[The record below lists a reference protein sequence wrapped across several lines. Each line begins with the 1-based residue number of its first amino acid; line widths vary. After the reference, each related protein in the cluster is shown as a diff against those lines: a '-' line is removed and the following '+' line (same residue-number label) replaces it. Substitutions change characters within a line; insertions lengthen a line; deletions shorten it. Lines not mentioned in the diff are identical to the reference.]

1 LLTHVT
7 QFSILAAG
15 SPSEDLSTL
24 TLVLL
29 AFIALAIGLV
39 GGLVGIALGV
49 IRLPAMV
56 LLGVDPLIAASTN
69 LIVSGVSSLVA
80 SWPAIREKRVAY
92 RVVVAL
98 GVPSFIGAL
107 IGGIYADAAPPWLL
121 LSAVA
126 VFLVWSA
133 LTLIIRAYGELKA
146 GSASGKYAATYDGTL
161 SPRTLAR
168 EGVIGMIIGIVGGAV
183 GVALGVLRMPA
194 LVQVLKMEP
203 GLAAGTNLI
212 ITVLVSMSG
221 FTGHLIGGNNDWTL
235 VIVVGTAATVG
246 MYVGSRFT
254 GRVEPVKL
262 RLVVGVVLLL
272 VAPVVLLDALTR

>member
-1 LLTHVT
+1 MITHVA
-7 QFSILAAG
+7 QFSIFAAS
-15 SPSEDLSTL
+15 SPAEDLSTL

-29 AFIALAIGLV
+29 AVISLAIGLV

-69 LIVSGVSSLVA
+69 LLVSGVSSIVA
-80 SWPAIREKRVAY
+80 SWPAISEKRVAY
-92 RVVVAL
+92 RVVIAL

-107 IGGIYADAAPPWLL
+107 IGGIYADVAPPWLL
-121 LSAVA
+121 LGAVA
-126 VFLVWSA
+126 AWSA

-161 SPRTLAR
+161 STRTLAR

-221 FTGHLIGGNNDWTL
+221 FTGHMIGGNNDWTL

-262 RLVVGVVLLL
+262 RLVVGIVLLL